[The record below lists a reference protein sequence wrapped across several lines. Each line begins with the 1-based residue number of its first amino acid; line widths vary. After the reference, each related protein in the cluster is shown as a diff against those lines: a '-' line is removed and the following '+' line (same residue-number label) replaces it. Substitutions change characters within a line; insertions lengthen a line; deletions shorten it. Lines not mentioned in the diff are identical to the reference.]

1 MKNTMYDVEDIYTAY
16 IKFPQVAGKIEF
28 NYSVMELEKR
38 YPDMLEMKHCYFTS
52 KNVSTRYFEKNMLEI
67 EYEISDSLKIY
78 YSQSKEKCIEWLQK
92 NRDELIHDYKFNYE
106 RLLKSEIMEV
116 KESASFER
124 K

>member
-1 MKNTMYDVEDIYTAY
+1 MKNTMYDVEDIYAAY

-28 NYSVMELEKR
+28 NYSVMEMEKR
-38 YPDMLEMKHCYFTS
+38 YPDMLEMKHYYFTS
-52 KNVSTRYFEKNMLEI
+52 KNVSTKYFEKNMLEK

-106 RLLKSEIMEV
+106 RLLKSEIKEV
-116 KESASFER
+116 KGNGE
-124 K
+124 